1 MYRIA
6 GPPHND
12 ITFHSFDIQRE
23 LSLTFPAG
31 AKRFLHKAM
40 G

>member
-1 MYRIA
+1 MRRIA

-12 ITFHSFDIQRE
+12 NALHSYDIQRE

-31 AKRFLHKAM
+31 AKKVPSQEM

>member
-1 MYRIA
+1 MCRIA
-6 GPPHND
+6 GPPHNGNA
-12 ITFHSFDIQRE
+12 SYSYDIQRE

-31 AKRFLHKAM
+31 AKRFLHQAM